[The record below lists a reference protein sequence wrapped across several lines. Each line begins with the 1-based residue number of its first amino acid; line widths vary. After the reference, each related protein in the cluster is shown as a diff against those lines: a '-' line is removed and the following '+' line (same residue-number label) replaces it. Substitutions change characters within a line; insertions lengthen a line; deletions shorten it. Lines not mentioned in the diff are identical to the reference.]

1 MSTNALAVREES
13 GLISQ
18 DEILSPVMSL
28 QLAKQRLKEFQEF
41 VKEYL
46 RDGEDYGTIPGT
58 PKPTLYK
65 PGADKLC
72 ELYGISDSY
81 DILDK
86 VEDFTMT
93 PPLFDYTI
101 RCTLTRIRTQ
111 LAVSTGLGSCNS
123 YEGRYRWRE
132 GQRLC
137 PECGKPAI
145 IKGKEEF
152 GGGFLCFGKKGGC
165 GAKFLDKDP
174 KITGQNIG
182 RIENDDVATLKNTI
196 LKMAK
201 KRAKVDA
208 TLAATRSSGIFTQDI
223 EDITHDA
230 PEPAAPSRG
239 GKKAA
244 SKPQVEQVMCSE
256 CRAIGGHLPSCKYSQ
271 TAKSQAQVE
280 QAPTVSAEVLDTF
293 VGMVNKVDRKTRKAG
308 DGVAEYFI
316 LSVVDAKK
324 AESTL
329 YCFHATVGAELE
341 TNAIGKPCM
350 LKVSSKTKAGK
361 VYTQVDDI
369 VEIAGVQY
377 KGGKPVQGA
386 VQGEVVGLPLDE
398 EWG

>member
-1 MSTNALAVREES
+1 MSSNALAIREDA
-13 GLISQ
+13 GLIAQ

-28 QLAKQRLKEFQEF
+28 QLAKQRLQEFQGF

-46 RDGEDYGTIPGT
+46 REGEDYGIIPGT

-101 RCTLTRIRTQ
+101 RCTLTRIKTQ
-111 LAVSTGLGSCNS
+111 LPVSTGLGSCNS

-137 PECGKPAI
+137 PQCGKAAI
-145 IKGKEEF
+145 IKGKEEY
-152 GGGFLCFGKKGGC
+152 GGGWICFGKKGGC
-165 GAKFLDKDP
+165 GAKFEDKDP

-223 EDITHDA
+223 EDMAHDA
-230 PEPAAPSRG
+230 PEPAPTQTR
-239 GKKAA
+239 GKKAAA

-280 QAPTVSAEVLDTF
+280 QSAPVSPVVEKFA
-293 VGMVNKVDRKTRKAG
+293 GMISKVDRKTRKAG
-308 DGVAEYFI
+308 NAMAEYFI
-316 LSVVDAKK
+316 LTASA
-324 AESTL
+324 ANGGESTL
-329 YCFHATVGAELE
+329 YCFHATVGTELE
-341 TNAIGKPCM
+341 SKAIGKPCI
-350 LKVSSKTKAGK
+350 LKVSSKEKQGK
-361 VYTQVDDI
+361 IYTQVDDI

-377 KGGKPVQGA
+377 VDGKPAQS
-386 VQGEVVGLPLDE
+386 EVAGLPLE
-398 EWG
+398 EEGW